1 MQVGPRRGR
10 RFNAPVVVL
19 SLLLVIALGAWWG
32 VDYLRA
38 RLAGNG
44 CDGLTPVEITAAPD
58 VAPVLTRLAST
69 VPLEECFTVNV
80 TSSESAKT
88 AETLE
93 ASGSAGPDVWIP
105 ESSTMLLQARDAGAW
120 NLPESGQSVAS
131 SPVVLALTD
140 ETARRFGW
148 PGKAPAWQE
157 ILDGAPIGLPDP
169 ARDPLGIA
177 ALLGLR
183 KLTEKAPDPGA
194 EFTAAMRKLSVP
206 SQAPAQFPASF
217 PATEQS
223 VLSRKLVAAYPGVQV
238 PGFDYPYVVLP
249 KASEVVRGAA
259 ERFLRLLLDPLAA
272 ARFSDAGF
280 RAPSGQLA
288 VPRAQDG
295 RIDQSPQPPG
305 PPPAADMYAVLQA
318 WAGANLSAR
327 VQVLFDVSGSM
338 AAAVPGAAGKSRM
351 ELTLQA
357 ATQGLGLFKPTTELG
372 LWLFSTKLDGDK
384 DYRVL
389 LPMRTIAEQ
398 KAAGGVEQLQAV
410 RPKPGGATGL
420 YDSILAAYQNARQN
434 WKPGRINL
442 VVVLTD
448 GRNEDSETIGLPRLL
463 KELGTLQDPRKPLPV
478 IGIGIG
484 PDIDASELRQVSS
497 ATGGESFTTPDPRK
511 ISDVFYQALSKIMCQ
526 PPTCKN

>member
-44 CDGLTPVEITAAPD
+44 CDQLTPVEITAAPD
-58 VAPVLTRLAST
+58 MAPVLTRLART
-69 VPLEECFTVNV
+69 VPQEECFSVNV
-80 TSSESAKT
+80 TSSDSAKT
-88 AETLE
+88 ADALGTNT
-93 ASGSAGPDVWIP
+93 SAGPDVWVP

-131 SPVVLALTD
+131 SPVVLGMPD

-148 PGKAPAWQE
+148 PGKKPAWQE
-157 ILDGAPIGLPDP
+157 VLDGSPVGMPDP

-177 ALLGLR
+177 TLLGLR
-183 KLTEKAPDPGA
+183 KLTEKAPDPA
-194 EFTAAMRKLSVP
+194 AAFTAGMRKLSVP
-206 SQAPAQFPASF
+206 NQAPAEFPAAF

-223 VLSRKLVAAYPGVQV
+223 VLARKLVASYPGVPVQ
-238 PGFDYPYVVLP
+238 GFDYPYVVLP
-249 KASEVVRGAA
+249 KASEASRGAA
-259 ERFLRLLLDPLAA
+259 ERFLRLLLDPLAGA
-272 ARFSDAGF
+272 TFADAGF
-280 RAPSGQLA
+280 RAPTGQFA
-288 VPRAQDG
+288 VPRAQDS
-295 RIDQSPQPPG
+295 RTDPTAQLPG

-327 VQVLFDVSGSM
+327 VQVLLDVSGSM
-338 AAAVPGAAGKSRM
+338 AATVPGAGKSRM

-357 ATQGLGLFKPTTELG
+357 ATQGLGLFKPSTELG
-372 LWLFSTKLDGDK
+372 MWLFSTKLDGDK

-398 KAAGGVEQLQAV
+398 KTSGGVEQLQAV

-448 GRNEDSETIGLPRLL
+448 GRNEDGDTIGLPRLL
-463 KELGTLQDPRKPLPV
+463 EELGKLQDPRKPLPV

-484 PDIDASELRQVSS
+484 PDIDASELRQVST
-497 ATGGESFTTPDPRK
+497 ATGGDSFTTPDPRK